1 MIAHIHGRLQFK
13 SPECLVVDVEGLG
26 YEIQVPLTTFYDLPD
41 IGSMVALHVHT
52 HVREDALRLF
62 GFQSRE
68 EKELFVQLMT
78 VAGIG
83 PRLAVNILSGIS
95 PAELEETVRQADIT
109 RLISIPGVGRKTA
122 ERMMVDLRDK
132 LPGLALKHD
141 LTFPIKQ
148 ATDDAIRG
156 DALSAL
162 LNLGYRKPVAQRA
175 IEAARKRLQGNPTL
189 ETLLKEALRSLA

>member
-41 IGSMVALHVHT
+41 VGSMVALHIHT
-52 HVREDALRLF
+52 HVREDALRLY

-68 EKELFVQLMT
+68 EKELFVRLMT

-83 PRLAVNILSGIS
+83 PRLAVNILSGTS
-95 PAELEETVRQADIT
+95 PAELVETVRQGDVA
-109 RLISIPGVGRKTA
+109 RLTAIPGVGRKTA
-122 ERMMVDLRDK
+122 ERIMVDLRDK
-132 LPGLALKHD
+132 LPGLALKHE
-141 LTFPIKQ
+141 LSFPIKQ
-148 ATDDAIRG
+148 TADDAILG

-162 LNLGYRKPVAQRA
+162 LNLGYKKPVAQRA
-175 IEAARKRLQGNPTL
+175 IETARKRLQDNPTL
-189 ETLLKEALRSLA
+189 ETLLKETLRSLA